1 MLCLSILFD
10 IFIFYFSSMEMMN
23 RNDIFK
29 DITDH
34 LKANFLMKEANARA
48 LAKQALVEN
57 RNLGTDLRPD
67 TIATMSDMCNN
78 IEPVCNNGPFRSIT
92 GKEIFSFAL
101 CTAVFFELFNL
112 KMQPGSNL
120 QYNV

>member
-34 LKANFLMKEANARA
+34 LKANFQMKEAAARA

-92 GKEIFSFAL
+92 GKEML
-101 CTAVFFELFNL
+101 YLLYVVLLFF
-112 KMQPGSNL
+112 
-120 QYNV
+120 